1 MSKERRLKVVEV
13 LAKQLAKEREEELPR
28 VSGKTRK
35 QAIFDEIEKMKK
47 RLTKPE
53 ISDEQRLKYEE
64 SIRIMTLAWESC

>member
-1 MSKERRLKVVEV
+1 M
-13 LAKQLAKEREEELPR
+13 A
-28 VSGKTRK
+28 GKTRQ